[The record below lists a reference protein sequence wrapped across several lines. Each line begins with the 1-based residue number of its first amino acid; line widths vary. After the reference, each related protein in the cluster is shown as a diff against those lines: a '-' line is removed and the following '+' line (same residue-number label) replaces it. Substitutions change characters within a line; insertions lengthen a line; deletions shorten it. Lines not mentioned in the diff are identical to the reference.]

1 VLSLTDSNVLTW
13 HCGIALTLTH
23 PPAADHPLT
32 VATFAD
38 DSALQTAQRT
48 AFWSQSSRAVAAQRE
63 KLRAALEE
71 LYATSSNLAS
81 YVEQNRTGFRKILK
95 KHDKLVSVS
104 AALQHSF
111 QQVTSGSRRKHG

>member
-1 VLSLTDSNVLTW
+1 MVAGHASRHVSAHDVAIMLLRGVLPASLTLS
-13 HCGIALTLTH
+13 
-23 PPAADHPLT
+23 PPFPADL
-32 VATFAD
+32 
-38 DSALQTAQRT
+38 SALQSAQRT
-48 AFWSQSSRAVAAQRE
+48 AFWSQNSRPVAAQRE

-104 AALQHSF
+104 G
-111 QQVTSGSRRKHG
+111 VVE